1 MGGQTFS
8 LNFDYD
14 PSGGLRGVVFYS
26 RSKFKGAEYETR
38 LKSAYKALLVGL
50 TEKYGE
56 PSNMPEW
63 LPKDSLQEGRILYM
77 HMWRVAPS
85 VFLMSG
91 LGNMGAMEGYF
102 PVFRLSG
109 PAGHASQI
117 QEGPGG
123 AEEGMGRHSGI
134 PGSERGG
141 TSYCGCRPF
150 HGNQKI

>member
-1 MGGQTFS
+1 MKKLACVISILAFACPHLFAALYENLETGMDKDQVLKALRQSKRIEGPPTDALLGRTGLNGVFKTKQPVGGQTFS

-63 LPKDSLQEGRILYM
+63 LPKDPCRK
-77 HMWRVAPS
+77 
-85 VFLMSG
+85 
-91 LGNMGAMEGYF
+91 GASCTCTCGGW
-102 PVFRLSG
+102 L
-109 PAGHASQI
+109 PA
-117 QEGPGG
+117 
-123 AEEGMGRHSGI
+123 
-134 PGSERGG
+134 
-141 TSYCGCRPF
+141 CF
-150 HGNQKI
+150 